1 MTKQINEQEYSEMET
16 KMVMTIYETEKYE
29 LCYYPDEVIKIII
42 IDYTGVECKHYLLS
56 DEDSKLLMAEC
67 LLYKMDDGLCIP
79 DICADEEEAVE
90 TLIDDIVENI
100 NKKKVKVNIK
110 FKRK

>member
-1 MTKQINEQEYSEMET
+1 
-16 KMVMTIYETEKYE
+16 
-29 LCYYPDEVIKIII
+29 
-42 IDYTGVECKHYLLS
+42 
-56 DEDSKLLMAEC
+56 MAEC